1 MLTNKN
7 VLITGGSSGLG
18 KELCLSFKKE
28 GYNVFYTYYQNEP
41 NIEGCRGF
49 YCDLNDEKSINT
61 FISGLY
67 KEVKNIDILV
77 NNAAIELNS
86 DFNSKTKEDFLKVLN
101 INLVGTFLLTR
112 EIGNMMYK
120 NKKGKIINISSNNSL
135 DKNDPVTLEYDLSKA
150 ALNSLTHNLAKQ
162 YAPFVNVNAIAPG
175 FIMTPKII
183 ELDNYLNK
191 EFIKEETKNILLE
204 RFATCEDISNLV
216 LFLASDKSNYINDQI
231 IRIDGGSK

>member
-7 VLITGGSSGLG
+7 VLITGGSSGFG

-41 NIEGCRGF
+41 NIEGCLGF

-61 FISGLY
+61 FISDLY